1 MGECVQMR
9 DEECYEIRPET
20 CVPAEQAGSML
31 RDVANESDLRVLYSV
46 PIAELAALG
55 SGIASLVPALRTAT
69 ISSTAN
75 VQGLYQLANAEIGDT
90 LKAAKDG
97 TFWGAMK
104 REDGTSKMAKL
115 KEVDSVASSETVT
128 MPIDPAAVMM
138 AAALFTIEQKLDNI
152 EEMQERILS
161 FLETEKNAQIEA
173 DVQTLVGM
181 IRKYKYNWDNEQ
193 YLKSS
198 HKLVLDLQ
206 RTARK
211 NMLFYQKSVSETLK
225 ARQPFVVQAKIKS
238 TLDDL
243 LKKFQYYRLSLY
255 TFSLAA
261 FLEILLSGNFKE
273 EYISEAKA
281 EIDNLSLE
289 YRELFGKCSEYLE
302 KMGNSALEANV
313 LKGAGNAGN
322 AVGKFI
328 GSIPKIKDGP
338 VDEFLQDQGDR
349 LKSGGIDMERNV
361 LKEFAQM
368 SNPETGL
375 FIEKMEDMIRIY
387 NQTTGICFDDENIYL
402 TAV

>member
-1 MGECVQMR
+1 
-9 DEECYEIRPET
+9 
-20 CVPAEQAGSML
+20 ML

-75 VQGLYQLANAEIGDT
+75 VQGLYQLANAEVGAT

-104 REDGTSKMAKL
+104 CPDGTSKMAKL
-115 KEVDSVASSETVT
+115 KEADSVTSSGTIS
-128 MPIDPAAVMM
+128 MPPDPATVMM
-138 AAALFTIEQKLDNI
+138 AAAIFSIEQKLDNI
-152 EEMQERILS
+152 GEMQERILS

-173 DVQTLVGM
+173 DIQTLVGM

-211 NMLFYQKSVSETLK
+211 NMLFYQKSVSEALK
-225 ARQPFVVQAKIKS
+225 ARQLFVVQAKIKS

-261 FLEILLSGNFKE
+261 FLEIMLSGNFKE
-273 EYISEAKA
+273 EYISEVKA
-281 EIDNLSLE
+281 EIEKLSLE

-302 KMGNSALEANV
+302 KMGNSALEANL

-349 LKSGGIDMERNV
+349 LKSSGIDMERNA

-375 FIEKMEDMIRIY
+375 FTEKMEDMIRIY
-387 NQTTGICFDDENIYL
+387 NQTTGIYFDDENIYL